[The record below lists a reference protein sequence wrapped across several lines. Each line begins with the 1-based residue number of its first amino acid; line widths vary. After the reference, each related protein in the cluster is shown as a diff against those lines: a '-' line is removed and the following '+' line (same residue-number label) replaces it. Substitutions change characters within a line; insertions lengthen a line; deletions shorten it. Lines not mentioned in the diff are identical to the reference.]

1 MKRRN
6 DSGMSGLDLLTVM
19 LVIGA
24 LASITVPVFLSSNQ
38 RVQAAVCASNRA
50 AIEARAVS
58 YQKLKGVYPTT
69 MAELMDKAY
78 FAMIP
83 ACPSHGVYVLNSV
96 NTGGDG
102 EVYCSVHNA
111 GEYAGTA
118 SRPPVASAAPTATPT
133 ASASGL

>member
-6 DSGMSGLDLLTVM
+6 DSGMSALDLVTVM
-19 LVIGA
+19 LVISA
-24 LASITVPVFLSSNQ
+24 LASITIPVFLSSNQ

-50 AIEARAVS
+50 QIEARAVT

-69 MAELMDKAY
+69 MAELVDKAY

-83 ACPSHGVYVLNSV
+83 SCPSHGVYVLNSV

-102 EVYCSVHNA
+102 EVYCSVHSA
-111 GEYAGTA
+111 GRFAGTTSQPPVVSA
-118 SRPPVASAAPTATPT
+118 DPAPVASAA
-133 ASASGL
+133 GQ